1 MGVLNY
7 AIPWISPCPFA
18 EVYKIGKIYLKQ
30 DMNCSTKKSNVKKI
44 NNCARIH
51 FANKTFYY
59 LMFNQIIILIYS
71 ANACFQN

>member
-1 MGVLNY
+1 MQSHEFHL
-7 AIPWISPCPFA
+7 ALL
-18 EVYKIGKIYLKQ
+18 LKYIKKKNLSKARYELQ
-30 DMNCSTKKSNVKKI
+30 YKKSNVKKI

-59 LMFNQIIILIYS
+59 LMFNQIIILIYL